1 MIHVYDFR
9 EGTENYERMQ
19 NSSNNNNALE
29 DAESFQINS
38 LEKHEFTPDDVARI
52 RKVGLR

>member
-1 MIHVYDFR
+1 
-9 EGTENYERMQ
+9 MQ

-29 DAESFQINS
+29 DAESFQING